1 MATGRHGREAWRMPP
16 LNMLSAPLLSSRG
29 KAGLAALRAYLAVP
43 MILVIIK
50 IASEAL
56 GH

>member
-29 KAGLAALRAYLAVP
+29 KAGLAALRAYLAIP